1 MNINYDALTNS
12 VEETKPTK
20 EEVAER
26 KLIAAQEEAAKE
38 QVEADQAL
46 KLAAKLS
53 AVQKLSALGLTE
65 DEITALL
72 G

>member
-12 VEETKPTK
+12 VEETTPSK
-20 EEVAER
+20 EEVAEH
-26 KLIAAQEEAAKE
+26 KLIAAQEQAAKE

-65 DEITALL
+65 DEVTALL